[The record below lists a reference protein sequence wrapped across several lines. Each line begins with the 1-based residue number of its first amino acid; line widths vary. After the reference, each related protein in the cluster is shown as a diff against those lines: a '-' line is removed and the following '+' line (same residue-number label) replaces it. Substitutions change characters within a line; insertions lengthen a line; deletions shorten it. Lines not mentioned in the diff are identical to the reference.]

1 MSDVIL
7 KALKDMQPGAS
18 NLLDRAYAA
27 GHRAG
32 QRAAEHKAVANIA
45 EGFAVARAEL
55 SLCSLSERVDALAD
69 TVNENFAVVAKA
81 IGTEFEDDGDEVCT
95 ACLEDLLA
103 EQARN
108 NEAMVRSAIAEL
120 LGQR

>member
-7 KALKDMQPGAS
+7 KALKDMSPDAS
-18 NLLDRAYAA
+18 NLIDRAYAA

-45 EGFAVARAEL
+45 EGLAVARDEL
-55 SLCSLSERVDALAD
+55 SLSSLSERVDALAG

-81 IGTEFEDDGDEVCT
+81 IGTEFEDDGDVCT

-108 NEAMVRSAIAEL
+108 NEAMIRSAIAEL